1 MKLLKRM
8 AVLGLAVLAL
18 SGCTKSSE
26 ESETVTGNEVDPAKQ
41 SAMDEIDE
49 TLARE
54 DNILVEDET
63 EPQSL
68 YEWDQVKDETDTL
81 FADADLYPQ
90 TVKMEFAADEA
101 SMTID
106 LSWVLKNGTSEEEAE
121 EYAAMM
127 VKQFNDIVAV
137 QSTELENSSDSS
149 FGTLWNQFALN
160 VKVGT
165 EDGKWLVDKSYKAG
179 GKIDLAMPAA
189 ESQDGPEDVA
199 EDVPK
204 KEVKEPKATK
214 EAK

>member
-1 MKLLKRM
+1 M
-8 AVLGLAVLAL
+8 
-18 SGCTKSSE
+18 
-26 ESETVTGNEVDPAKQ
+26 DPAKQ
-41 SAMDEIDE
+41 SAMDEVDE

-63 EPQSL
+63 EPKSL

-101 SMTID
+101 SMTIN

-179 GKIDLAMPAA
+179 GKIDLAMPEA

>member
-18 SGCTKSSE
+18 SACTKSSE

-54 DNILVEDET
+54 DNILVE
-63 EPQSL
+63 
-68 YEWDQVKDETDTL
+68 DETDTL

>member
-1 MKLLKRM
+1 MYKR
-8 AVLGLAVLAL
+8 
-18 SGCTKSSE
+18 
-26 ESETVTGNEVDPAKQ
+26 Q
-41 SAMDEIDE
+41 
-49 TLARE
+49 
-54 DNILVEDET
+54 T
-63 EPQSL
+63 EPKSL

-160 VKVGT
+160 VKAV
-165 EDGKWLVDKSYKAG
+165 SYTH
-179 GKIDLAMPAA
+179 L
-189 ESQDGPEDVA
+189 DVYKRQA
-199 EDVPK
+199 IIRS
-204 KEVKEPKATK
+204 ASFT
-214 EAK
+214 A

>member
-8 AVLGLAVLAL
+8 AVLTLVVLAIG
-18 SGCTKSSE
+18 GCTTSSDV
-26 ESETVTGNEVDPAKQ
+26 SETITGNEIDPAKE
-41 SAMDEIDE
+41 SAMNADDE

-54 DNILVEDET
+54 DNILIEEET
-63 EPQSL
+63 EPKSL

-81 FADADLYPQ
+81 FFDTDMYPQ
-90 TVKMEFAADEA
+90 TVKMEFTADEA
-101 SMTID
+101 AMTIN
-106 LSWVLKNGTSEEEAE
+106 LSWVLKNGTSEDEAM

-137 QSTELENSSDSS
+137 QSTELENSSDTS

-165 EDGKWLVDKSYKAG
+165 EDGNWLIDKSYKAG
-179 GKIDLAMPAA
+179 AKIDLAMP
-189 ESQDGPEDVA
+189 EVETQDGPEDVA

-204 KEVKEPKATK
+204 KM
-214 EAK
+214 

>member
-1 MKLLKRM
+1 
-8 AVLGLAVLAL
+8 
-18 SGCTKSSE
+18 
-26 ESETVTGNEVDPAKQ
+26 
-41 SAMDEIDE
+41 
-49 TLARE
+49 
-54 DNILVEDET
+54 
-63 EPQSL
+63 
-68 YEWDQVKDETDTL
+68 
-81 FADADLYPQ
+81 
-90 TVKMEFAADEA
+90 
-101 SMTID
+101 
-106 LSWVLKNGTSEEEAE
+106 
-121 EYAAMM
+121 M

-179 GKIDLAMPAA
+179 GKIDLAMPEA

>member
-1 MKLLKRM
+1 
-8 AVLGLAVLAL
+8 
-18 SGCTKSSE
+18 
-26 ESETVTGNEVDPAKQ
+26 
-41 SAMDEIDE
+41 
-49 TLARE
+49 
-54 DNILVEDET
+54 
-63 EPQSL
+63 
-68 YEWDQVKDETDTL
+68 
-81 FADADLYPQ
+81 
-90 TVKMEFAADEA
+90 
-101 SMTID
+101 MTID

>member
-18 SGCTKSSE
+18 SACTKSSE

-41 SAMDEIDE
+41 SAMDEVDE

-63 EPQSL
+63 EPKSL

-90 TVKMEFAADEA
+90 TVKGECAADEA

-106 LSWVLKNGTSEEEAE
+106 LS
-121 EYAAMM
+121 
-127 VKQFNDIVAV
+127 
-137 QSTELENSSDSS
+137 
-149 FGTLWNQFALN
+149 
-160 VKVGT
+160 
-165 EDGKWLVDKSYKAG
+165 
-179 GKIDLAMPAA
+179 
-189 ESQDGPEDVA
+189 
-199 EDVPK
+199 
-204 KEVKEPKATK
+204 
-214 EAK
+214 

>member
-18 SGCTKSSE
+18 SACTKSSE

-41 SAMDEIDE
+41 SAMDEVDE

-63 EPQSL
+63 EPKSL

-106 LSWVLKNGTSEEEAE
+106 TPSTCPSVMPKYPRNISRMAQRMESGLWIRATRQAE
-121 EYAAMM
+121 RSTWQCQRQRARM
-127 VKQFNDIVAV
+127 VPRTWQRTFRRRK
-137 QSTELENSSDSS
+137 
-149 FGTLWNQFALN
+149 
-160 VKVGT
+160 
-165 EDGKWLVDKSYKAG
+165 
-179 GKIDLAMPAA
+179 
-189 ESQDGPEDVA
+189 
-199 EDVPK
+199 
-204 KEVKEPKATK
+204 
-214 EAK
+214 

>member
-18 SGCTKSSE
+18 SACTKSSE

-41 SAMDEIDE
+41 SAMDEVDE

-63 EPQSL
+63 EPKSL
-68 YEWDQVKDETDTL
+68 YEWEQVKDETDTL

-90 TVKMEFAADEA
+90 TVKMEFAA
-101 SMTID
+101 
-106 LSWVLKNGTSEEEAE
+106 SEEEAE

-179 GKIDLAMPAA
+179 GKIDLAMPEA

>member
-18 SGCTKSSE
+18 SACTKSSE

-41 SAMDEIDE
+41 SAMDEVDE

-63 EPQSL
+63 EPKSL

-137 QSTELENSSDSS
+137 QSTELELSLIHIFVLEKADYTYKNTVIRQAGQPTHLPVICSIPSS
-149 FGTLWNQFALN
+149 L
-160 VKVGT
+160 
-165 EDGKWLVDKSYKAG
+165 
-179 GKIDLAMPAA
+179 
-189 ESQDGPEDVA
+189 
-199 EDVPK
+199 
-204 KEVKEPKATK
+204 
-214 EAK
+214 

>member
-18 SGCTKSSE
+18 SACTKSSE

-41 SAMDEIDE
+41 SAMDEVDE

-63 EPQSL
+63 
-68 YEWDQVKDETDTL
+68 
-81 FADADLYPQ
+81 ADADLYPQ

-179 GKIDLAMPAA
+179 GKIDLAMPEA

>member
-18 SGCTKSSE
+18 SACTKSSE

-41 SAMDEIDE
+41 SAMDEVDE

-54 DNILVEDET
+54 DNILVE
-63 EPQSL
+63 
-68 YEWDQVKDETDTL
+68 DETDTL

>member
-18 SGCTKSSE
+18 SACTKSSE

-41 SAMDEIDE
+41 SAMDEVDE

-54 DNILVEDET
+54 DNILVE
-63 EPQSL
+63 
-68 YEWDQVKDETDTL
+68 DETDTL

-179 GKIDLAMPAA
+179 GKIDLAMPEA

>member
-18 SGCTKSSE
+18 SACTKSSE

-41 SAMDEIDE
+41 SAMDEVDE

-54 DNILVEDET
+54 DNIL
-63 EPQSL
+63 
-68 YEWDQVKDETDTL
+68 VKDETDTL

-179 GKIDLAMPAA
+179 GKIDLAMPEA

>member
-18 SGCTKSSE
+18 SACTKSSE

-41 SAMDEIDE
+41 SAMDEVDE

-54 DNILVEDET
+54 DNILV
-63 EPQSL
+63 
-68 YEWDQVKDETDTL
+68 KDETDPL

-179 GKIDLAMPAA
+179 GKIDLAMPEA